1 LVLKRKFFKHGRRR
15 GCETSCPTDV
25 QPFPG
30 ILCLGPCELVPVWML
45 FPWVIVPWLMLR
57 KLFGLAS
64 FIGSFKLWVTRSFL
78 YILHDD
84 DRDLYLEWLL
94 D

>member
-1 LVLKRKFFKHGRRR
+1 MAVAVVAKHPVQRMSSPSRGFSALVH
-15 GCETSCPTDV
+15 
-25 QPFPG
+25 
-30 ILCLGPCELVPVWML
+30 
-45 FPWVIVPWLMLR
+45 
-57 KLFGLAS
+57 LFGLAS